1 MEKISNIL
9 IYISIIGIV
18 TFPSTGQ
25 PYILPST
32 QIIEFMSNKFAGINT
47 LKIIQHTKV
56 KELME
61 EKERVFGEIIYLK
74 SPYLYRSEIVGQAG
88 KRLIIHKNTRI
99 LRIINRRIH
108 YDGESQG
115 LLCRFLLLA
124 QGPKRL
130 LERLKLIG
138 IDLKKV
144 SLTRFEGRIAYLIG
158 EKEEW
163 SPSILVDKDRFLPL
177 FLKYDDVRVH
187 FSDYREIK
195 ERAWYPFKITYS
207 SIWDTEEEYTIKDI
221 VVNPPIDISLFD
233 IPIIRAQFGV
243 TEHEPEMP
251 EPEIQDPKHEIRNN
265 IE

>member
-1 MEKISNIL
+1 MERISNIL

-32 QIIEFMSNKFAGINT
+32 QIIEFMSNKFARINT

-74 SPYLYRSEIVGQAG
+74 SPYLYRSEIVGQPG

-99 LRIINRRIH
+99 LRIINRTIH

-221 VVNPPIDISLFD
+221 IVNPPIDISLFD

-243 TEHEPEMP
+243 TEYEPEMP
-251 EPEIQDPKHEIRNN
+251 EPEIRGPEQDI
-265 IE
+265 